1 MEPPSILPFQGLLVT
16 INTFDF
22 SIVFAFLIMA
32 LLLVSSALVSGS
44 EVAFFSLSP
53 TDKEDLLKGKS
64 SAENRVVT
72 LLSEPKKLLANIL
85 IANNFINIAIVVIST
100 YIVGNLLVF
109 SPEEKL
115 LEVLITV
122 VGVTFL
128 ILLVGEVIPKV
139 YAANNSLF
147 LAKLMSGPLTVIGRI
162 VYPLSTLLVS
172 STSFIDKRI
181 KKKGTEISVND
192 LENALE
198 ITDIEDVTEDDKKI
212 LEGIVK
218 FGNTDVKQI
227 MKSRVD
233 VIAFDKAEPFDS
245 LIDQILES
253 GYSRLPIYDDSFD
266 NVVGILYVKDLL
278 PYLKENDAFQWNNL
292 LREPLFVPEMKK
304 IDDLLKQFQEQ
315 KVHMAIV
322 VDEYGGT
329 SGIITLEDIIEEI
342 IGEITDEFDD
352 DDLIYT
358 KIDELNYVF
367 EGKISLVDLYK
378 VLEIEGDIF
387 EENKGESDTLAGFL
401 IELSGK
407 ILCKNEKIKFD
418 NYTFVVEAADKRRI
432 KQVKVTIHEQQ
443 EEEPYT
449 EEPS

>member
-1 MEPPSILPFQGLLVT
+1 MEPPSILPVEGLLIT

-22 SIVFAFLIMA
+22 SIVIAFLIML

-53 TDKEDLLKGKS
+53 SDKEDLLKGKS
-64 SAENRVVT
+64 KTETRVVE

-100 YIVGNLLVF
+100 YIVGNLFVF
-109 SPEEKL
+109 SAEEKL
-115 LEVLITV
+115 WEILITV

-147 LAKLMSGPLTVIGRI
+147 LAKFMSGPLLIIGRI
-162 VYPLSTLLVS
+162 VFPLSAILVK

-181 KKKGTEISVND
+181 KKKGTDISVND

-198 ITDIEDVTEDDKKI
+198 ITEIEDVTEDDKKI

-233 VIAFDKAEPFDS
+233 VVAFDRAEPFDS
-245 LIDQILES
+245 LINQILES
-253 GYSRLPIYDDSFD
+253 GYSRIPIYEDSFD

-278 PYLKENDAFQWNNL
+278 PYLMEKDFEWTSL
-292 LREPLFVPEMKK
+292 LRDPLFVPEMKK

-329 SGIITLEDIIEEI
+329 SGIVTLEDIIEEI
-342 IGEITDEFDD
+342 IGDITDEFDD
-352 DDLIYT
+352 DDITYT
-358 KIDELNYVF
+358 KIDDKNYVF

-378 VLEIEGDIF
+378 VLDIEGSIF

-407 ILCKNEKIKFD
+407 ILRKNEKINFD
-418 NYTFVVEAADKRRI
+418 NYTFIVEAADKRRI
-432 KQVKVTIHEQQ
+432 KQIKVTIHDQQ
-443 EEEPYT
+443 EEQVNE
-449 EEPS
+449 

>member
-1 MEPPSILPFQGLLVT
+1 MEPPSILPVEGLLIT

-22 SIVFAFLIMA
+22 SIVIAFLIML

-53 TDKEDLLKGKS
+53 SDKEDLLKGKS
-64 SAENRVVT
+64 KTETRVVE

-100 YIVGNLLVF
+100 YIVGNLFVF
-109 SPEEKL
+109 SAEEKL
-115 LEVLITV
+115 WEILITV

-147 LAKLMSGPLTVIGRI
+147 LAKFMSGPLLIIGRI
-162 VYPLSTLLVS
+162 VFPLSAILVK

-181 KKKGTEISVND
+181 KKKGTDISVND

-198 ITDIEDVTEDDKKI
+198 ITEIEDVTEDDKKI

-233 VIAFDKAEPFDS
+233 VVAFDRAEPFDS
-245 LIDQILES
+245 LINHILES
-253 GYSRLPIYDDSFD
+253 GYSRIPIYEDSFD

-278 PYLKENDAFQWNNL
+278 PYLMEKDFEWTSL
-292 LREPLFVPEMKK
+292 LRDPLFVPEMKK

-329 SGIITLEDIIEEI
+329 SGIVTLEDIIEEI
-342 IGEITDEFDD
+342 IGDITDEFDD
-352 DDLIYT
+352 DDITYT
-358 KIDELNYVF
+358 KIDDKNYVF

-378 VLEIEGDIF
+378 VLDIEGSIF

-407 ILCKNEKIKFD
+407 ILRKNEKINFD
-418 NYTFVVEAADKRRI
+418 NYTFIVEAADKRRI
-432 KQVKVTIHEQQ
+432 KQIKVTIHDQQ
-443 EEEPYT
+443 EEQVNE
-449 EEPS
+449 